1 MYWYSESV
9 RFAVRGLLE
18 VVPYFYFSDSS
29 GEFHTFRLPVPGL
42 WLDILQKFKAAGLNA
57 VSVYT
62 HWGLLNP
69 APGII
74 DFDGF
79 RALQP
84 LFDAAI
90 AAGVW
95 VVLRPGP
102 YINAETTA
110 GGIAHWVTS
119 QTEGSLRTN
128 ATDFNATWQDY
139 VQGIISQASPNQITE
154 GGPIIGKSCDRCEND
169 ENVHSLKQFRLVR
182 DNRLTTVYRGQI
194 IGLSDNEYFQ
204 SRSGNAQYFA
214 DLEAVYHN
222 SSIVVPLT
230 YNDPGQDGNFVNGTV
245 RLDSPCD
252 YVSRLNLFRAR

>member
-1 MYWYSESV
+1 
-9 RFAVRGLLE
+9 
-18 VVPYFYFSDSS
+18 
-29 GEFHTFRLPVPGL
+29 L

-57 VSVYT
+57 VSVYI

-69 APGII
+69 APGVV
-74 DFDGF
+74 DFNGF

-119 QTEGSLRTN
+119 ETEGSLRTN

-139 VQGIISQASPNQITE
+139 IQGIISEASPNQITE
-154 GGPIIGKSCDRCEND
+154 GGPIIGKLYNRTEDNENAHD
-169 ENVHSLKQFRLVR
+169 LKQFRLVR
-182 DNRLTTVYRGQI
+182 DNRPTTACHGQI

-204 SRSGNAQYFA
+204 SGTGNAQYFVE
-214 DLEAVYHN
+214 LEAVYHN

-245 RLDSPCD
+245 GLGFSPAAT
-252 YVSRLNLFRAR
+252 YLSLISF

>member
-1 MYWYSESV
+1 MSWYSESV
-9 RFAVRGLLE
+9 RFALRGLLAGGALL
-18 VVPYFYFSDSS
+18 YFSGSS
-29 GEFHTFRLPVPGL
+29 GEFHTFRLPVPSM

-69 APGII
+69 APGVV
-74 DFDGF
+74 DFNAF

-84 LFDAAI
+84 LFDAAL

-128 ATDFNATWQDY
+128 ATDFNAAWQDY
-139 VQGIISQASPNQITE
+139 IQGVITQAVPNQITE
-154 GGPIIGKSCDRCEND
+154 GGPIIGK
-169 ENVHSLKQFRLVR
+169 L
-182 DNRLTTVYRGQI
+182 YR
-194 IGLSDNEYFQ
+194 
-204 SRSGNAQYFA
+204 RSEDGGNAHYLKAIQVGA
-214 DLEAVYHN
+214 
-222 SSIVVPLT
+222 
-230 YNDPGQDGNFVNGTV
+230 
-245 RLDSPCD
+245 
-252 YVSRLNLFRAR
+252 